1 MSNVIGMAG
10 ILEGQFDCEYGATL
24 RPIGRTNL
32 SMVGLDNE
40 SAEVQT

>member
-10 ILEGQFDCEYGATL
+10 ILERQFDREHGATF
-24 RPIGRTNL
+24 RAIGRSNL
-32 SMVGLDNE
+32 SMVGLDDE